1 MIRRS
6 LILFALVLAL
16 APRSARA
23 EGDVGV
29 VVTGDPTMQTQ
40 LLAMVEGWLRAHG
53 HQLVASPLPPEAT
66 NKLIDCFVI
75 EDTSC
80 ARKVVER
87 QSKTATV
94 VFARV
99 EVADN
104 AQTSM
109 RDITITAYWFER
121 GSDPV
126 AEKRSCD
133 KCTDTALRET
143 GDALMSALAGS
154 SRRTVGQIKLTSRPD
169 GAHVTIDGRPS
180 GVTPLEV
187 VLAPGEHQLVL
198 SADGRSDA
206 TRTVTVVQGTNPPL
220 DIGLGVP
227 GARSKLPLAI
237 MGGGAALLVTGVI
250 LFATSETDT
259 GEKFEY
265 RDTKPLGIGLMA
277 GGLAVAGVGA
287 YLWFVKKQPTDS
299 APTVAISPS
308 GAYIGWGKAF

>member
-1 MIRRS
+1 MTRRT
-6 LILFALVLAL
+6 LPLLVLLLAL
-16 APRSARA
+16 ATGSARA
-23 EGDVGV
+23 DGDVGV
-29 VVTGDPTMQTQ
+29 VVTGDKTMQPQ
-40 LLAMVEGWLRAHG
+40 LLAMVEGWLRTHG

-80 ARKVVER
+80 ARKIVET
-87 QSKTATV
+87 QSKTATL

-99 EVADN
+99 EVSDN
-104 AQTSM
+104 VATSM

-133 KCTDTALRET
+133 KCTDTALHET
-143 GDALMSALAGS
+143 GDALMSALAGP
-154 SRRTVGQIKLTSRPD
+154 SRKTVGQIKLTSRPA
-169 GAHVTIDGRPS
+169 GAHVTIDGRPA
-180 GVTPLEV
+180 GVTPIEV
-187 VLAPGEHQLVL
+187 VLAPGEHEVVL
-198 SADGRSDA
+198 RTDGGAEA
-206 TRTVTVVQGTNPPL
+206 TRAMTIVQGTNPPIEVSL
-220 DIGLGVP
+220 GLP

-237 MGGGAALLVTGVI
+237 MGGGGAVLVTGVI

-265 RDTKPLGIGLMA
+265 RDTRALGIGLMV

-299 APTVAISPS
+299 VPTVAILPN
-308 GAYIGWGKAF
+308 GAYVGWGKAF

>member
-1 MIRRS
+1 MTRRTFP
-6 LILFALVLAL
+6 ILALLLAL
-16 APRSARA
+16 ASRSARA
-23 EGDVGV
+23 DGDVGV
-29 VVTGDPTMQTQ
+29 VVTGDPTMQPQ
-40 LLAMVEGWLRAHG
+40 LLSMVEGWLRAHG

-80 ARKVVER
+80 ARKVVES
-87 QSKTATV
+87 QATTATV

-104 AQTSM
+104 AATSM
-109 RDITITAYWFER
+109 RDVTITAYWFER

-133 KCTDTALRET
+133 KCTDTALHET

-154 SRRTVGQIKLTSRPD
+154 SRKTVGQIKITSRPD
-169 GAHVTIDGRPS
+169 GAHITIDGRPS

-187 VLAPGEHQLVL
+187 VLAPGAHQIVL
-198 SADGRSDA
+198 GADGRSDV
-206 TRTVTVVQGTNPPL
+206 TRSVTVAQGTNPPI
-220 DIGLGVP
+220 DVALGVP
-227 GARSKLPLAI
+227 GGSRGKLPLAV

-287 YLWFVKKQPTDS
+287 YLWFVKKPADS
-299 APTVAISPS
+299 APVVAILPT
-308 GAYIGWGKAF
+308 GAYVGWGKAF

>member
-1 MIRRS
+1 MIRRTIILA
-6 LILFALVLAL
+6 LILAL

-23 EGDVGV
+23 DGDVGV
-29 VVTGDPTMQTQ
+29 VVTGDPKMQPQ
-40 LLAMVEGWLRAHG
+40 LLAMVEGWLRSHG

-80 ARKVVER
+80 ARKVVES
-87 QSKTATV
+87 QAKTATV

-99 EVADN
+99 ELADS
-104 AQTSM
+104 AQTGM
-109 RDITITAYWFER
+109 RDVTITAYWFER

-133 KCTDTALRET
+133 KCTETALHET
-143 GDALMSALAGS
+143 ADALMSALAGS
-154 SRRTVGQIKLTSRPD
+154 SRKTVGQIKLTSRPD

-180 GVTPLEV
+180 GTTPLEV
-187 VLAPGEHQLVL
+187 QLAPGEHQLVL
-198 SADGRSDA
+198 SADGRSDV
-206 TRTVTVVQGTNPPL
+206 TRSMTVVQGTNPTM
-220 DIGLGVP
+220 DIALGTA
-227 GARSKLPLAI
+227 GASRSKLPLAI

-265 RDTKPLGIGLMA
+265 RDTKPLGVGLMA

-287 YLWFVKKQPTDS
+287 YLWFVKKPTDS
-299 APTVAISPS
+299 APTVAILPG
-308 GAYIGWGKAF
+308 GAYVGWGKAF

>member
-1 MIRRS
+1 
-6 LILFALVLAL
+6 
-16 APRSARA
+16 
-23 EGDVGV
+23 V
-29 VVTGDPTMQTQ
+29 VVTGDPTMQPQ

-80 ARKVVER
+80 ARKVVET
-87 QSKTATV
+87 QAKTATV

-109 RDITITAYWFER
+109 RDVTITAYWFER

-133 KCTDTALRET
+133 KCTDTALHET

-154 SRRTVGQIKLTSRPD
+154 SRKTVGQIKLTSRPD

-180 GVTPLEV
+180 GVTPLDI

-198 SADGRSDA
+198 GADGRSDT
-206 TRTVTVVQGTNPPL
+206 TRSVTVVQGTNPPMEVV
-220 DIGLGVP
+220 LGWP
-227 GARSKLPLAI
+227 GGARSKLPLAI
-237 MGGGAALLVTGVI
+237 IGGGAALLVTGVI

-287 YLWFVKKQPTDS
+287 YLWFVKKPTDS
-299 APTVAISPS
+299 APTVAILPT

>member
-1 MIRRS
+1 MIHRTV
-6 LILFALVLAL
+6 ILFALLLAL
-16 APRSARA
+16 GPRSARA
-23 EGDVGV
+23 DGDVGV
-29 VVTGDPTMQTQ
+29 VVTGDPTMQPQ
-40 LLAMVEGWLRAHG
+40 LLAMVEGWLRSHG

-75 EDTSC
+75 EDMSC
-80 ARKVVER
+80 ARKVVES
-87 QSKTATV
+87 QAKTATV

-109 RDITITAYWFER
+109 RDVTITAYWFER

-133 KCTDTALRET
+133 KCTDTALHET

-154 SRRTVGQIKLTSRPD
+154 SRKTVGQLKLTSRPD

-180 GVTPLEV
+180 GTTPLEV
-187 VLAPGEHQLVL
+187 VLAPGEHQLVF
-198 SADGRSDA
+198 SADGRSDV
-206 TRTVTVVQGTNPPL
+206 TRSMTVVQGTNPPM
-220 DIGLGVP
+220 DIALGAA
-227 GARSKLPLAI
+227 GAARSKLPLAI

-287 YLWFVKKQPTDS
+287 YLWFVKKPTDS
-299 APTVAISPS
+299 APAVAILPG
-308 GAYIGWGKAF
+308 GAYVGWGKAF